1 MCKKDMIAKYIWKY
15 PKFLGNWKHM
25 KIHKNYLDNIMDIKK
40 AKEIYDKYKNTKNQ
54 HIYEI
59 ILQWYL
65 ISSGFRDI
73 ALVYLQDLGKS
84 GFSHLQKSSLEKII
98 KFLEKNKI
106 QYHILKKKGFLVLYN
121 PNKFNIDKLNK
132 STGKK
137 FGQQLGEF
145 YNCASN
151 DFSKHHYRVVIT
163 VNDIE
168 IFAQM
173 CKKNMIQKNI
183 SKYYEMYLE
192 IMEIFG
198 KLDKTIFGKLETYG
212 FSN

>member
-1 MCKKDMIAKYIWKY
+1 
-15 PKFLGNWKHM
+15 
-25 KIHKNYLDNIMDIKK
+25 MDIKN
-40 AKEIYDKYKNTKNQ
+40 AKEIYDKYKKTKSS

-59 ILQWYL
+59 ILQLYL

-73 ALVYLQDLGKS
+73 ALIYLQDLGKS
-84 GFSHLQKSSLEKII
+84 GISDLPKSSSEKII
-98 KFLEKNKI
+98 KFLGKNDIPFTINKS
-106 QYHILKKKGFLVLYN
+106 FLVLYN
-121 PNKFNIDKLNK
+121 PNKLNK
-132 STGKK
+132 SAGKK
-137 FGQQLGEF
+137 FGQQLGDF

-163 VNDIE
+163 VNEVE

-173 CKKNMIQKNI
+173 CKKSMIQKNI

-212 FSN
+212 IPT

>member
-1 MCKKDMIAKYIWKY
+1 
-15 PKFLGNWKHM
+15 
-25 KIHKNYLDNIMDIKK
+25 MDIKK
-40 AKEIYDKYKNTKNQ
+40 AKEIYDKYKNTKSD

-59 ILQWYL
+59 ILQLYL

-73 ALVYLQDLGKS
+73 ALIYLQDLGKS
-84 GFSHLQKSSLEKII
+84 GFSDLPKLKLEKII
-98 KFLEKNKI
+98 KFLGENNI
-106 QYHILKKKGFLVLYN
+106 LYHILKNKSFLVLYN
-121 PNKFNIDKLNK
+121 PNKFDIDKLNE
-132 STGKK
+132 SAGKK
-137 FGQQLGEF
+137 FGQQLGDF

-151 DFSKHHYRVVIT
+151 DFSKNHYRVVISANN
-163 VNDIE
+163 VE

-173 CKKNMIQKNI
+173 CKKSMIQKNI

-212 FSN
+212 FSH

>member
-1 MCKKDMIAKYIWKY
+1 
-15 PKFLGNWKHM
+15 
-25 KIHKNYLDNIMDIKK
+25 MDIKDSK
-40 AKEIYDKYKNTKNQ
+40 KIYDKYKNTKSR

-59 ILQWYL
+59 ILQLYL

-84 GFSHLQKSSLEKII
+84 GFSDLPKSSSEKII
-98 KFLEKNKI
+98 KFLGKNNI
-106 QYHILKKKGFLVLYN
+106 LYHILKNKRFLVLYN
-121 PNKFNIDKLNK
+121 PNKFNIDKLNT

-137 FGQQLGEF
+137 FGKQLGDF

-151 DFSKHHYRVVIT
+151 DFSKNHYRVVISANQ
-163 VNDIE
+163 VE

-173 CKKNMIQKNI
+173 CKKSMIAKYI

-212 FSN
+212 IPT

>member
-1 MCKKDMIAKYIWKY
+1 
-15 PKFLGNWKHM
+15 
-25 KIHKNYLDNIMDIKK
+25 MDIKN
-40 AKEIYDKYKNTKNQ
+40 AKEIYNKYKNTKSG

-59 ILQWYL
+59 ILQLYL

-73 ALVYLQDLGKS
+73 ALIYLQDLGKS
-84 GFSHLQKSSLEKII
+84 GFSDLPKSSSEKII
-98 KFLEKNKI
+98 KFLEKNNIPFTINKS
-106 QYHILKKKGFLVLYN
+106 FLVLYN
-121 PNKFNIDKLNK
+121 PNKLNK
-132 STGKK
+132 SAGKK
-137 FGQQLGEF
+137 FGKQLGDF

-151 DFSKHHYRVVIT
+151 DFSKHHYRVVISANQ
-163 VNDIE
+163 VE

-173 CKKNMIQKNI
+173 CKKSMIQKNI

-212 FSN
+212 IPN

>member
-1 MCKKDMIAKYIWKY
+1 
-15 PKFLGNWKHM
+15 
-25 KIHKNYLDNIMDIKK
+25 MDIKN
-40 AKEIYDKYKNTKNQ
+40 AKEIYDKCKNTKNPR
-54 HIYEI
+54 IYEI

-73 ALVYLQDLGKS
+73 ALIYLQDLEKS
-84 GFSHLQKSSLEKII
+84 GFSDLQKSSSEKII
-98 KFLEKNKI
+98 KFLGKNNI
-106 QYHILKKKGFLVLYN
+106 PYHILKNKSFLVLYN
-121 PNKFNIDKLNK
+121 TNKFDIDKLNK
-132 STGKK
+132 SAGKK
-137 FGQQLGEF
+137 FGQQLGDF

-163 VNDIE
+163 VNDVE

-173 CKKNMIQKNI
+173 CKKSMIQKNI

-192 IMEIFG
+192 IMEIFW

-212 FSN
+212 IP

>member
-1 MCKKDMIAKYIWKY
+1 
-15 PKFLGNWKHM
+15 M

-40 AKEIYDKYKNTKNQ
+40 AKEIYNKYKNTKSR

-59 ILQWYL
+59 ILQLYL
-65 ISSGFRDI
+65 ISSGYRDI
-73 ALVYLQDLGKS
+73 ALVYLQDFSKS
-84 GFSHLQKSSLEKII
+84 GFSDFPKSKLEKII
-98 KFLEKNKI
+98 KFLEKNNI
-106 QYHILKKKGFLVLYN
+106 PYHILKNKSFLVLYN
-121 PNKFNIDKLNK
+121 PKKFDIDKLNE
-132 STGKK
+132 SAGKK
-137 FGQQLGEF
+137 FGQQLGDF

-151 DFSKHHYRVVIT
+151 DFSKNHYRVVISANQ
-163 VNDIE
+163 VE

-173 CKKNMIQKNI
+173 CKKSMIQKNI

>member
-1 MCKKDMIAKYIWKY
+1 
-15 PKFLGNWKHM
+15 
-25 KIHKNYLDNIMDIKK
+25 MDIKK
-40 AKEIYDKYKNTKNQ
+40 AKEIYDKYKNTKSR

-59 ILQWYL
+59 IFQLYL

-84 GFSHLQKSSLEKII
+84 GFSDLQKSSSEKII
-98 KFLEKNKI
+98 KFLGKNNI
-106 QYHILKKKGFLVLYN
+106 PYHILKNKSFLVLYN
-121 PNKFNIDKLNK
+121 PNKFDIDKLNK
-132 STGKK
+132 SAGKK
-137 FGQQLGEF
+137 FGQQLGDF

-163 VNDIE
+163 VNDVE

-173 CKKNMIQKNI
+173 CKKSMIQKNI

-212 FSN
+212 IPNKHR

>member
-1 MCKKDMIAKYIWKY
+1 
-15 PKFLGNWKHM
+15 
-25 KIHKNYLDNIMDIKK
+25 MDIKK
-40 AKEIYDKYKNTKNQ
+40 AKEIYDKYKNTKSGN
-54 HIYEI
+54 IYEI

-84 GFSHLQKSSLEKII
+84 GFSHLQKSSSEKII
-98 KFLEKNKI
+98 KFLGKNNIPFYINKS
-106 QYHILKKKGFLVLYN
+106 FLILYN
-121 PNKFNIDKLNK
+121 PKKFNIDKLNE
-132 STGKK
+132 SSDKK
-137 FGQQLGEF
+137 FGKQLGDF

-151 DFSKHHYRVVIT
+151 DFYKNHYKVVIT
-163 VNDIE
+163 VNDVE

-173 CKKNMIQKNI
+173 CKKSMIQKNI

-198 KLDKTIFGKLETYG
+198 KLDKTIFGKLETYRIP
-212 FSN
+212 NQHR